1 MEITLRPARPADAD
15 EMARWFVDLT
25 DLATWGGPEVRFPL
39 TAAQM
44 AAWIAEG
51 ANPAPRL
58 CFTAIDAAGRPI
70 GHVEFLHDP
79 AKQWARLGRFAV
91 APGLRGQGFG
101 RALLEHAI
109 AYAFTELAV
118 EHLALAVVPE
128 NERARRLYLSCGF
141 HDEGPSPRR
150 WTVAGKPYVMNLMGL
165 IRSDWLRRTGNNPVD
180 AMKVA

>member
-1 MEITLRPARPADAD
+1 MDITLRPARPADAD

-39 TAAQM
+39 TAEQM

-51 ANPAPRL
+51 ANPTPRL
-58 CFTAIDAAGRPI
+58 CFTAVDADDRPV

-79 AKQWARLGRFAV
+79 AKRWARLGRFAV
-91 APGLRGQGFG
+91 APALRGRGFG
-101 RALLEHAI
+101 RALFDRAL
-109 AYAFTELAV
+109 AYAFGDLDV

-128 NERARRLYLSCGF
+128 NERARRLYLAAGF
-141 HDEGPSPRR
+141 RDEGVMPGQ
-150 WTVAGKPYVMNLMGL
+150 WTVAGKPYVMTLMGL
-165 IRSDWLRRTGNNPVD
+165 IRSDWLRRTKSPAD

>member
-1 MEITLRPARPADAD
+1 MDITLRPARPADAD

-25 DLATWGGPEVRFPL
+25 DLAAWGGPQVRFPL
-39 TAAQM
+39 TAEQLAQ
-44 AAWIAEG
+44 WIGEG
-51 ANPAPRL
+51 ANATPRL
-58 CFTAIDAAGRPI
+58 CFTAVDAADLPI

-79 AKQWARLGRFAV
+79 VQRWARLGRFGV
-91 APGLRGQGFG
+91 APGLRGRGFG
-101 RALLEHAI
+101 RALFERAV

-118 EHLALAVVPE
+118 DHVALAVVAE

-141 HDEGPSPRR
+141 RDEGRGPGR

-165 IRSDWLRRTGNNPVD
+165 IRSDWLGRNKTPVD

>member
-1 MEITLRPARPADAD
+1 MDITLRPARPADAD

-25 DLATWGGPEVRFPL
+25 DLATWGGPEIHFPL
-39 TAAQM
+39 TADQV

-51 ANPAPRL
+51 ANPTPRL
-58 CFTAIDAAGRPI
+58 CFTAVDADDRPV

-79 AKQWARLGRFAV
+79 AKRWARLGRFAIGP
-91 APGLRGQGFG
+91 ALRGRGFG
-101 RALLEHAI
+101 RALFEHAV
-109 AYAFTELAV
+109 AYAFTELDV

-128 NERARRLYLSCGF
+128 NEPARRLYLSCGF
-141 HDEGPSPRR
+141 REEGPWPGQ

-165 IRSDWLRRTGNNPVD
+165 IRSDWLRRTKGPTD